1 MSIKT
6 VITVS
11 NLTKSFRGRIVVD
24 KLCFDA
30 NEGDILGLL
39 GPNGAGK
46 TTTIRMILNLIK
58 RDSGE
63 VIINGFDT
71 AAEAKKALSSVG
83 CTLEIPSF
91 YDYLTGYENLK
102 LIANLYDNVDEARI
116 QEALDI
122 VGLSERAEDK
132 VKTYS
137 NGMRQRLG
145 IARAILNRP
154 KLVILDEP
162 TNGLDPQGMKFI
174 YDLIRK
180 LSSEEKITFIISS
193 HLLHDVEQICNKI
206 VIINNG
212 KTILK
217 GDTEKL
223 LSENKETVEIQT
235 SEIEKLDSALREI
248 SGVRT
253 IELKSKAI
261 IVELESVT
269 FAELNAYL
277 VKSNVQ
283 IENIIKSRQSLEE
296 LFLNLTTK
304 EEKMGA

>member
-11 NLTKSFRGRIVVD
+11 NLTKSFRGRTVVD

>member
-11 NLTKSFRGRIVVD
+11 NLTKSFKGRTVVD

>member
-1 MSIKT
+1 
-6 VITVS
+6 
-11 NLTKSFRGRIVVD
+11 
-24 KLCFDA
+24 
-30 NEGDILGLL
+30 
-39 GPNGAGK
+39 
-46 TTTIRMILNLIK
+46 MILNLIK

-63 VIINGFDT
+63 VIINGFNI
-71 AAEAKKALSSVG
+71 AAEAKKALSNVG